1 MAEERYVYRRAGS
14 APPARKSPAANT
26 PPPRRPAPPKRRRKR
41 RPVRVLVLCL
51 VCVLLAA
58 AGGIALVR
66 CGVEESG
73 PAVPNFGTAAPA
85 WQKNELGYYFNSAGS
100 AIPAAVL
107 KGMDVS
113 RYQGE
118 VDWEKAKAAG
128 IDYAILRCGFGGEW
142 DGQEENWDQDDPQF
156 RRNADECTRLGIPFG
171 VYLYSYATTVDEAR
185 SEADHVAR
193 LLGLVAP
200 AFPELGDYTAAPY
213 QLSYPVYYDLEDKY
227 ITKVLPDEMAEIVQ
241 AFFDRL
247 TEHGYAGKQGLYASL
262 NWVRSRFSDPAFDP
276 WRENLWIA
284 RFSDEPGYTG
294 TYDMWQCSCKAVGA
308 DYGVESETV
317 DLNLVMR
324 PFVPTGIKDCIS
336 KFTDAKLVN
345 DTRQWELHLANKDD
359 RATLTTSRDDTE
371 TQNVFWTTSN
381 KNVATVDKNGTVR
394 ARTDAGECILTAT
407 LADGTESFS
416 CIVRVG
422 DVTVPIF
429 ATAGLQGS
437 RDRIADA
444 AAQKAGT
451 PDAILVDAGNSL
463 HGTPMASMTG
473 GMDMMSAF
481 SAAGYDLQAVSLW
494 DMAYGNSRLLSD
506 ANMAAGPTLASNLQ
520 DANGTPVLYRSTSWN
535 RNKVTDGQTA
545 VIERAGY
552 RIGFFSLNE
561 PNGTVFTT
569 FNSEGFSPAD
579 FTENA
584 ARQIEALQKQGV
596 DAIVCIASTAPA
608 DSGWQKALLKQ
619 GVDAII
625 TTAATADSDRVL
637 AAGLG
642 TDGLARLDLTF
653 TQGGGCTVTVQP
665 ALTAAELDAARTD
678 LTAAAATARDSEDDP
693 TAPTER
699 ADEAPQKAADAYVY
713 AEALMQGLDLDDQSI
728 WNTTLFTFAENT
740 AAKKTITFGNYVAA
754 LYSDIA
760 AAHVGS
766 LLPEGTEVTALACG
780 VTEPAFGEISRG
792 ALIDALPQSARIQLI
807 KTDAETAK
815 TLAAL
820 GERTYLNSL
829 TEFAPEGD
837 TYLVTDSVTLSAL
850 DAASYTVLQ
859 DYGDVFWAVR
869 MNINDL
875 TSNFQEPFTLPEAP
889 SKGVG
894 RR

>member
-1 MAEERYVYRRAGS
+1 MAEERYVYRRAGA
-14 APPARKSPAANT
+14 APQARNPKTN
-26 PPPRRPAPPKRRRKR
+26 PPRRPAPQKRRRR
-41 RPVRVLVLCL
+41 RPGRVLALCL
-51 VCVLLAA
+51 VCLLLAA
-58 AGGIALVR
+58 AVGVALVR
-66 CGVEESG
+66 CGIEEAA
-73 PAVPNFGTAAPA
+73 PAKADFGTAAPA
-85 WQKNELGYYFNSAGS
+85 WQKNELGYYFNSAGD

-113 RYQGE
+113 RYQSE
-118 VDWEKAKAAG
+118 VDWEKAKSAG

-142 DGQEENWDQDDPQF
+142 DGQEENWNQDDPQF

-171 VYLYSYATTVDEAR
+171 VYLYSYATTVEEAR

-227 ITKVLPDEMAEIVQ
+227 IAKVLPDEMAEIVH

-247 TEHGYAGKQGLYASL
+247 TEHGYTGKQGLYASL
-262 NWVRSRFSDPAFDP
+262 NWVRGRFGDAAFDP

-284 RFSDEPGYTG
+284 RFSDELGYTG
-294 TYDMWQCSCKAVGA
+294 TYDMWQCSYTAIGA
-308 DYGVESETV
+308 DYGVQSETV
-317 DLNLVMR
+317 DLNFVMR
-324 PFVPTGIKDCIS
+324 PFVPTGVKDCIS

-359 RATLTTSRDDTE
+359 RATMTTNRDNAE
-371 TQNVFWTTSN
+371 AQNVFWTTSN

-394 ARTDAGECILTAT
+394 ARTDAGECTLTAT
-407 LADGTESFS
+407 LADGTEQFS
-416 CIVRVG
+416 CVVRVG
-422 DVTVPIF
+422 DITVPIF

-451 PDAILVDAGNSL
+451 PDAILLDAGNSL

-506 ANMAAGPTLASNLQ
+506 ANMAAGPTIASNLQ
-520 DANGTPVLYRSTSWN
+520 DGSGTPVLYRSTSWH

-552 RIGFFSLNE
+552 KIGFFSVNAAAD
-561 PNGTVFTT
+561 TVFTT
-569 FNSEGFSPAD
+569 SNTEVFAAAD
-579 FTENA
+579 FAENA
-584 ARQIEALQKQGV
+584 AKQIDTLQKQGV
-596 DAIVCIASTAPA
+596 DAIVCIASAAPA
-608 DSGWQKALLKQ
+608 DSSWQKTLLKQ

-625 TTAATADSDRVL
+625 TTAATADNDRVL

-642 TDGLARLDLTF
+642 NDGLARLDLTF

-665 ALTAAELDAARTD
+665 ALTAAALDAARTGY
-678 LTAAAATARDSEDDP
+678 TAAATPAPDSEDD
-693 TAPTER
+693 TAAPTER
-699 ADEAPQKAADAYVY
+699 ADEAPQKAADAYAY
-713 AEALMQGLDLDDQSI
+713 ADSLLQGLDADDQSI
-728 WNTTLFTFAENT
+728 WYTTLFTFAENT
-740 AAKKTITFGNYVAA
+740 DAKKTISFGNYVAA

-766 LLPEGTEVTALACG
+766 LLPEGTEITALACG
-780 VTEPAFGEISRG
+780 VTAPAYGEVSRG
-792 ALIDALPQSARIQLI
+792 ALIEALPQSARIQLI
-807 KTDAETAK
+807 KTDADTAK

-829 TEFAPEGD
+829 TEFVPEGD
-837 TYLVTDSVTLSAL
+837 TYLVTDSAALSAL

-875 TSNFQEPFTLPEAP
+875 TNNFQDPFTLPEAP